1 MNLEL
6 DQLRTLAAIVDHGSL
21 DAAARVL
28 HVTPSAV
35 SQRLRAL
42 ESATGQVLL
51 VRSRPVRPTPAGS
64 ALVRT
69 ARQVELLLADTTE
82 ELTGTAADPARPVLA
97 VAVGGDS
104 LSTWALPA
112 LAAVADVAAL
122 HVRREDETRTGALLR
137 EGSVVAAVTTE
148 ARPVAGCR
156 AVRLGVMR
164 YRPVAAPSV
173 AERFFPDGVTP
184 AALARAPVVAFDY
197 ADDLQHAYVRRHGRE
212 LDPPSH
218 QVPSSAD
225 FLAAILLGM
234 GWGMLPDLQAG
245 PISAAGRWSSSTRR
259 GGRRRPALAAVGAAD
274 RLPGRADRRGPGGG
288 PPAAALS
295 ARPPCATRR
304 PAGRS
309 RDRRATGRTGAAT
322 PGRCGSRDASRPA
335 P

>member
-1 MNLEL
+1 MDLEL

-51 VRSRPVRPTPAGS
+51 VRSRPVRPTPAGA

-112 LAAVADVAAL
+112 LAAVADVASL
-122 HVRREDETRTGALLR
+122 HVRREDETRTSTLLR
-137 EGSVVAAVTTE
+137 EGTVVAAVTTE
-148 ARPVAGCR
+148 ARPVPGCR
-156 AVRLGVMR
+156 VSRLGTMR
-164 YRPVAAPSV
+164 YRPAAAPAV
-173 AERFFPDGVTP
+173 AERFFPAGVTP
-184 AALARAPVVAFDY
+184 AALARAPVVSFDY
-197 ADDLQHAYVRRHGRE
+197 ADDLQHAYVRRHGRD

-225 FLAAILLGM
+225 FLSAILLGM
-234 GWGMLPDLQAG
+234 GWGMVPDLQSAPHFGTGALVELDPAG
-245 PISAAGRWSSSTRR
+245 PVDVVLHWQRWALRIAALD
-259 GGRRRPALAAVGAAD
+259 ALTDAV
-274 RLPGRADRRGPGGG
+274 R
-288 PPAAALS
+288 AAARRQLS
-295 ARPPCATRR
+295 
-304 PAGRS
+304 
-309 RDRRATGRTGAAT
+309 
-322 PGRCGSRDASRPA
+322 
-335 P
+335 